1 MLATFG
7 RQSVVKT
14 YSMLV
19 DGELVPSRSGN
30 LVESIN
36 PATGEPLALVPD
48 GNEEDARAAI
58 DAAHAAYPAWRALGP
73 RERANRART
82 LAAAL
87 RSATDEL
94 ALLESQDTGSPIT
107 PMSRDV
113 LAAAG
118 RLEFFAGLV
127 TEIKGTTVP
136 ASNEGFHYT
145 VREPY
150 GVVVRIVPFN
160 HPIMFAASRVAAP
173 LVAGNTVVLKVPPQA
188 PLTGLRLGE
197 IAKEVFPPGVLNILN
212 GDGPTVGRALVSDRR
227 VHRIGLTGSPQ
238 TGRSIVRDSA
248 DHLAEVS
255 LELGGKNPL
264 IVFPDADVRQSAA
277 GAVKAMNFGWQGQS
291 CGSASRVFVHD
302 SIDDEFCDAI
312 VEQLG
317 LIRQGDPV
325 HPDTTMGAM
334 ISQAQYDRV
343 LQYIERGKNE
353 GARLLAGGGR
363 PAGEVFE
370 RGLFIAPTVFVDVK
384 PDMTIAQEEIFGPV
398 MSILTWSDEDDVIE
412 QANGVDYG
420 LTANLYT
427 NDLAKAMRLIPRL
440 EAGFVWVNGSGEHF
454 QGLPFGGYK
463 QSGLGREESIEE
475 LLSYTQIKSVSI
487 LPPNRW
493 IPRSES

>member
-1 MLATFG
+1 M
-7 RQSVVKT
+7 KT
-14 YSMLV
+14 YDMLI
-19 DGELVPSRSGN
+19 GGQLVQSESGN
-30 LVESIN
+30 VVASIN
-36 PATGEPLALVPD
+36 PATLEPLALVPD
-48 GNEEDARAAI
+48 GTEADARAAI
-58 DAAHAAYPAWRALGP
+58 DAAHAAYPAWRALAP
-73 RERANRART
+73 KERAARARA

-87 RSATDEL
+87 LAATDEL
-94 ALLESQDTGSPIT
+94 AALESQDTGSPIT
-107 PMSRDV
+107 PMSKDV
-113 LAAAG
+113 QSAAS

-145 VREPY
+145 VREPF

-160 HPIMFAASRVAAP
+160 HPIMFAASRIAAP

-197 IAKEVFPPGVLNILN
+197 IAKDIFPPGVVNILN

-238 TGRSIVRDSA
+238 TGKSIVRDSS

-291 CGSASRVFVHD
+291 CGSASRVFVHE
-302 SIDDEFCDAI
+302 SIVDEFCSFV
-312 VEQLG
+312 VEQIG
-317 LIRQGDPV
+317 TIRQGDPG
-325 HPDTTMGAM
+325 DAATTMGAM

-343 LQYIERGKNE
+343 MRYIEIGKSE
-353 GARLLAGGGR
+353 GARVLVGGGR
-363 PAGEVFE
+363 PEGPAFDK
-370 RGLFIAPTVFVDVK
+370 GLFIAPTVFVDVK

-398 MSILTWSDEDDVIE
+398 MSILTWSDEDEVID
-412 QANGVDYG
+412 QANGVEYG

-427 NDLAKAMRLIPRL
+427 NDLARAMRLIPRL

-463 QSGLGREESIEE
+463 ESGLGREESIEE

-493 IPRSES
+493 LPRSD

>member
-1 MLATFG
+1 M
-7 RQSVVKT
+7 KT
-14 YSMLV
+14 YNMLI
-19 DGELVPSRSGN
+19 GGQLVPSRSGE
-30 LVESIN
+30 LTESIN
-36 PATGEPLALVPD
+36 PATLEPLGLVPE
-48 GNEEDARAAI
+48 GNEDDARAAV
-58 DAAHAAYPAWRALGP
+58 DAAHEAYPAWRALAP
-73 RERANRART
+73 RERAARARA
-82 LAAAL
+82 LAAVL
-87 RSATDEL
+87 RDASSEL
-94 ALLESQDTGSPIT
+94 AELESRDTGSPVT
-107 PMSRDV
+107 PMSKDV
-113 LAAAG
+113 EAAAG

-145 VREPY
+145 VREPF

-197 IAKEVFPPGVLNILN
+197 LAKDIFPPGVLNIIN
-212 GDGPTVGRALVSDRR
+212 GDGPTVGRALVRDRR
-227 VHRIGLTGSPQ
+227 VNRVGLTGSPQ
-238 TGRSIVRDSA
+238 TGKSIVRDSA

-291 CGSASRVFVHD
+291 CGSASRVFVHE
-302 SIDDEFCDAI
+302 SI
-312 VEQLG
+312 VEAFCEGVVEQIG
-317 LIRQGDPV
+317 KIRQGDPSD
-325 HPDTTMGAM
+325 PDTTMGAM

-343 LQYIERGKNE
+343 IRYISTGVEE
-353 GARLLAGGGR
+353 GARLLVGGGR
-363 PAGEVFE
+363 PDGPAFE
-370 RGLFIAPTVFVDVK
+370 KGLFIAPTVFVDVE
-384 PDMTIAQEEIFGPV
+384 PDMTIAREEIFGPV
-398 MSILTWSDEDDVIE
+398 MSILTWSDEDEVIA
-412 QANGVDYG
+412 QANGLDYG

-427 NDLAKAMRLIPRL
+427 NDLARAMRLIPRL

-463 QSGLGREESIEE
+463 DSGLGREESIEE

-487 LPPNRW
+487 LPPDRW
-493 IPRSES
+493 LARSES